1 MRAQIGVIGN
11 RLLRDSMTIQFP
23 IPERDVN
30 SNLRN
35 HLSEYDFLILKKES
49 GVHRTLRHIRS
60 CIRKN
65 CYRAGRG
72 VKRICRKIAGRG

>member
-35 HLSEYDFLILKKES
+35 HLSEDFGI
-49 GVHRTLRHIRS
+49 
-60 CIRKN
+60 N
-65 CYRAGRG
+65 
-72 VKRICRKIAGRG
+72 